1 MTLTRQT
8 EQQILFQAWALHARD
23 KAFVPTPDAFPD
35 CDRLT
40 EAGWL
45 ECRTVDANGDTAFRW
60 TRQAE
65 LALDV
70 DN

>member
-1 MTLTRQT
+1 M
-8 EQQILFQAWALHARD
+8 
-23 KAFVPTPDAFPD
+23 PTPDAVPD

-45 ECRTVDANGDTAFRW
+45 ERRTVDANGDTAFRW